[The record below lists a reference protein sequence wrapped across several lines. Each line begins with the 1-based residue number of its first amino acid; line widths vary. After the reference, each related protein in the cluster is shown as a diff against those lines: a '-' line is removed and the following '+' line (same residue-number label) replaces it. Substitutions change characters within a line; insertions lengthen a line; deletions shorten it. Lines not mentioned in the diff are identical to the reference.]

1 MPGTTL
7 KKVSLI
13 LVFTLLALGLGRAA
27 KFRWQEKEDA
37 LRQAFRAQAGGATQN
52 CPTPEILMITGSCI
66 PAGGT
71 GEVVIKGKFPPGTK
85 FVFENDILEVVNESL
100 AGNIYKATVKVP
112 MGAGPQKASV
122 MAITPCGKS
131 ARHDGAVVVSGK
143 YDWDLQASNGWR
155 IQAKFQNDTR
165 CNSNSGGGESTY
177 NLLFFKGNETAPF
190 EKRQATLQYSMWER
204 TQYRFSIDQ
213 TDSSTRNIQEEMQQ
227 MMKKM
232 MDPNLSE
239 AERDRITKKIETIQ
253 KEMIAEMQ
261 KMSNPAEAQKQIQK
275 MEQKKLEFGCDSIE
289 LQVTGSNAQ
298 GNMRC
303 SEKVGR
309 NLAVTGSMKYLGQ

>member
-1 MPGTTL
+1 MTGTTL

-37 LRQAFRAQAGGATQN
+37 IRQAFRAQAGGATQN
-52 CPTPEILMITGSCI
+52 CFTPEIHMITGSCI

-71 GEVVIKGKFPPGTK
+71 GEVVIKGKFPQGTK
-85 FVFENDILEVVNESL
+85 FVFENDILEVVSESL
-100 AGNIYKATVKVP
+100 AGNIYKATIKVP
-112 MGAGPQKASV
+112 PGSGPQNASV
-122 MAITPCGKS
+122 MAITPCNKS
-131 ARHDGAVVVSGK
+131 VRHDAAAVVSGK
-143 YDWDLQASNGWR
+143 YDWDLQAVNGWR
-155 IQAKFQNDTR
+155 IQAKLQNDNR
-165 CNSNSGGGESTY
+165 CNANRGGEGESTY
-177 NLLFFKGNETAPF
+177 NLLFFRGNETAPF
-190 EKRQATLQYSMWER
+190 EKRQATLHYSLWER

-213 TDSSTRNIQEEMQQ
+213 TDSSARNTQEEMQQ

-239 AERDRITKKIETIQ
+239 AERDRLMKKMETMQ
-253 KEMIAEMQ
+253 KEMIATMQ
-261 KMSNPAEAQKQIQK
+261 KMANPAEIQK

-289 LQVTGSNAQ
+289 LQVTGSNAE

-303 SEKVGR
+303 SDKVGR